1 MIKSRL
7 DLQYALEEIL
17 GAKHVYYQPPTSLQ
31 MTFPAIR
38 YQREDIAKIYADSE
52 PYSRSSSYQV
62 ILITK
67 NPEDPTIQKLDDFP
81 YSAFDRQYVEDNLYH
96 LVYVIRTPLL
106 YKV

>member
-7 DLQYALEEIL
+7 DLQYALEKIL

-31 MTFPAIR
+31 MTYPAIQ